1 MSSVKPFD
9 VIVYG
14 ATGYTGALVAHYMA
28 TDGDSALGSPT
39 ALKWAIAGRS
49 AAKLAQLKATL
60 KEKLPSVSPELI
72 DGIPVVVADSSD
84 EQALVAMVRQTKV
97 VLTVVGPFKLYGSL
111 LVKACAE
118 NGVHYCDLTGEAAW
132 VSEMVDTYQEAA
144 EATGAVLVNFCGYEC
159 VPSDM
164 TAFLVADKVKA
175 QHNTSNLRVDL
186 FFTGYKGGSSGG
198 TNASMFTAMET
209 STMKQIGELSNPFFL
224 TSSKYTASKRAAD
237 LYKLNEA
244 SLAIKYEKSMHRWS
258 SFSSLVLGGLA
269 NQAVV
274 HRSNYLMGDHYGS
287 NFIYRERLAHGG
299 LLRQIAA
306 TVGYISTVVMLFLPF
321 TRWILKK
328 MAPSPGEGP
337 SDLALKNGFFNVE
350 AVGYADDKAVVK
362 AAVVGAGHPG
372 YLLAAHF
379 MAECAFCLA
388 KDELRGPTVTGGF
401 HTTASAFGHKLA
413 DRLKRKQ
420 ILSIDVQEIS

>member
-1 MSSVKPFD
+1 MSGPKSFD

-14 ATGYTGALVAHYMA
+14 ATGYTGALVAQYMA

-49 AAKLAQLKATL
+49 ATKLAQLKATL
-60 KEKLPSVSPELI
+60 KKKLPNISPELI
-72 DGIPVVVADSSD
+72 DEIPVVVADSSD

-111 LVKACAE
+111 LVKVCAE

-132 VSEMVDTYQEAA
+132 VREMVGTYQKAA

-159 VPSDM
+159 IPSDM
-164 TAFLVADKVKA
+164 TTFLVADKMRE
-175 QHNTSNLRVDL
+175 QHDTDNLRVDL
-186 FFTGYKGGSSGG
+186 FFTGYRGGSSGG

-209 STMKQIGELSNPFFL
+209 STMKQISELSNPFYL
-224 TSSKYTASKRAAD
+224 TSSEYIASKRAAD
-237 LYKLNEA
+237 NFKPNEA
-244 SLAIKYEKSMHRWS
+244 SLAVKYDKSVRRWS

-287 NFIYRERLAHGG
+287 GFIYRERLAHGG
-299 LLRQIAA
+299 LLKQIAA

-328 MAPSPGEGP
+328 TAPSPGEGP
-337 SDLALKNGFFNVE
+337 SDEALKNGFFSVE
-350 AVGYADDKAVVK
+350 AVGYADDKAVVT

-372 YLLAAHF
+372 YLLASHF
-379 MAECAFCLA
+379 MVESAFCLA
-388 KDELRGPTVTGGF
+388 KCELRGPTVTGGF

-420 ILSIDVQEIS
+420 ILSIDIQETK